1 MNKKDDYTYVEP
13 KSYFSPGMRRAAL
26 EYDRDHNVDTGEK
39 LTPEMQLRLID
50 WLDKKGINEKESWE
64 ALDYMIFGDQS

>member
-1 MNKKDDYTYVEP
+1 
-13 KSYFSPGMRRAAL
+13 MRRAAL

-64 ALDYMIFGDQS
+64 ALDYMMYGEDK